1 LGDLIAAGCVL
12 TAICADCHNVLKTTI
27 CFINRAVQVA
37 RTHEQS
43 MKIKDSISATIGRR
57 RFTRTATFLIKMG
70 SLLLVNSRLSGKSG
84 LFCKMGVI

>member
-1 LGDLIAAGCVL
+1 
-12 TAICADCHNVLKTTI
+12 
-27 CFINRAVQVA
+27 
-37 RTHEQS
+37 

-57 RFTRTATFLIKMG
+57 TFTRTTTFLIKMG